1 MIEVPDLS
9 VRQKQHELSGVKP
22 GAMCLLVTPEL
33 SPRLVCIKS
42 K

>member
-22 GAMCLLVTPEL
+22 GDICLLVTAEGW
-33 SPRLVCIKS
+33 
-42 K
+42 